1 LQLFNGFC
9 CKFATLY
16 GSLVY
21 VLTALFFVRP
31 ESSRLPAVGR
41 GQRSLAL
48 RLNGRLQGG
57 NDEML
62 FGLRWVKCWVKRT
75 LKWRPAVFAAI
86 CSLSSAFDCLFL
98 GRVEAATVA
107 ASAFFSIIDI
117 YFIGAF
123 WAFGLMT
130 IALKR
135 ALYWCARN
143 RAGLF
148 AGFAFGLAFAV
159 ACGALDLGFLAC
171 AAICIPIAYFAL
183 GGLAEKH
190 VWDMN
195 RVVGSEYVEPAT
207 DGLQLKKR
215 RIFDLSNA
223 NDMERL
229 VRLCE

>member
-1 LQLFNGFC
+1 
-9 CKFATLY
+9 
-16 GSLVY
+16 
-21 VLTALFFVRP
+21 
-31 ESSRLPAVGR
+31 
-41 GQRSLAL
+41 
-48 RLNGRLQGG
+48 
-57 NDEML
+57 ML

-148 AGFAFGLAFAV
+148 AGLALGLAFTA
-159 ACGALDLGFLAC
+159 ACGALDVSLLAC
-171 AAICIPIAYFAL
+171 AAVYAPIAYLAL
-183 GGLAEKH
+183 GQLNTKGSGAEKAAG
-190 VWDMN
+190 
-195 RVVGSEYVEPAT
+195 RPESCREIQP
-207 DGLQLKKR
+207 KR
-215 RIFDLSNA
+215 RGRLIFDLSNPG
-223 NDMERL
+223 DVERL
-229 VRLCE
+229 TQLISGMVDEEERQFLKLDCQTIQKLILSDEELLAKVEWLYEKTGDPKLRQAMEVAKLRVQCWLNG